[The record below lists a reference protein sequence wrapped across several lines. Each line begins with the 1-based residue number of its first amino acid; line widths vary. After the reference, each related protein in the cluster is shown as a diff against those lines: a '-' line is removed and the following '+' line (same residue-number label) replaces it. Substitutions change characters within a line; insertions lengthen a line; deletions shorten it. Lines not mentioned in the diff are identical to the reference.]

1 LKEVKKKYPDV
12 ILRILCLSDGE
23 DNYSTKSDLEAA
35 QTLLYN
41 NITMDAV
48 VVGALSQNLKAVCFS
63 TGGYVFL
70 PSNIQ
75 EGIKLFE
82 SETFLSVGCR
92 QSNPRVTVSDE
103 ADLAQLQ
110 TKDFSTNQPKIK
122 PPQQS
127 SLQAENP
134 RQTIH
139 RASVAPPRLDASNSA
154 VKYKRIMKELHSIT
168 TNPHPSASVY
178 PCELDTAF

>member
-1 LKEVKKKYPDV
+1 
-12 ILRILCLSDGE
+12 
-23 DNYSTKSDLEAA
+23 
-35 QTLLYN
+35 
-41 NITMDAV
+41 MDAV